1 MHQCHI
7 LVLLFKFRVWPS
19 RPFFSRRI
27 SGLFAYGYPSGASWP
42 DADLSSASGLPD
54 LFTPHANRPP
64 KKHSPGIKMS
74 EAVWIREG
82 RSCPAPSIQ
91 ALILLPG
98 PCFPAARRPLC
109 LHFFL
114 LYPRPHQIPQCS
126 RNTHRRIS
134 AAHNTD
140 HQWKC
145 KLLNRSHSQHKEY
158 RHHDKRRQ

>member
-1 MHQCHI
+1 MLIQVPHPAFQT
-7 LVLLFKFRVWPS
+7 LSS
-19 RPFFSRRI
+19 RSI
-27 SGLFAYGYPSGASWP
+27 SGLFASGYPSGFSWP
-42 DADLSSASGLPD
+42 DADSSSASGLPNH
-54 LFTPHANRPP
+54 FYKKEIRPPHANRPP

-98 PCFPAARRPLC
+98 PRFPAARRPLC
-109 LHFFL
+109 LLFFL

-126 RNTHRRIS
+126 CNTHRRIS

-140 HQWKC
+140 HQRKC